1 MTNAKQNS
9 STEPDWTA
17 LANKLSDWQRNHRGW
32 LAEIKRVKDS
42 TEVADLPSYYRFIQG
57 CIKPGRVAERAVFLL
72 PWLHHQPDT
81 VPIGAQFRKN
91 GVSEIRLFQLLRAE
105 HPNDLVIL
113 RRLIQQTTPSVDWA
127 YFGKVIQF
135 WGQLQ
140 KRQLLQDYFLY
151 SADSKISQDKEENN
165 G

>member
-9 STEPDWTA
+9 STETDWPA
-17 LANKLSDWQRNHRGW
+17 LADKLSDWQRNHRGW

-72 PWLHHQPDT
+72 PWLQHQPDA

-91 GVSEIRLFQLLRAE
+91 GVSEMRLFQLLRAD
-105 HPNDLVIL
+105 HPNDLVML
-113 RRLIQQTTPSVDWA
+113 RRLIQQTKPSVDWA